1 MAATSGAPGQDAYH
15 CTGREDRGPAAHRGG
30 CGPRGCSA
38 ATAAQEPADADDA
51 LMAFVDGDA
60 LLAFSRRLELLGS
73 GART

>member
-1 MAATSGAPGQDAYH
+1 M
-15 CTGREDRGPAAHRGG
+15 AHRGG
-30 CGPRGCSA
+30 CRPHGRSA
-38 ATAAQEPADADDA
+38 AAAAREPADADDT